1 MLLDDVT
8 LEVRDRTL
16 KRVGQVTKP
25 FLSMKAT
32 VRWCGV
38 GEWELTLPG
47 DHAMVP
53 HLVADG
59 SGVILL
65 GPDGGSTGVIF
76 SGPTT
81 TPKRKRDAQNPDGT
95 FTFTGV
101 TDDVHLLDALAFP
114 SPEVA
119 DPSAQTRSN
128 DTRTMRAESLMRMY
142 VSANVANASPAGR
155 RRGVRSKLWLEPV
168 DQTRGIMVTKSP
180 RFQNLLELLREI
192 ATLEPSIGFRVVQVD
207 AALQFQVLDSRDKRS
222 LVRFDVDNGT
232 LTSEEVQQS
241 GPSLTY
247 PIVAGQGE
255 GTARTI
261 IARTDAEAA
270 AAETAYGR
278 VIESFIDQRDTDAL
292 VELQQ
297 SGDEAL
303 AEGRGGTSVKVIP
316 ADEHTMQFGVDW
328 RPGDLVTIVVNG
340 AEAPTAVT
348 ETALLINADGVRA
361 GAALGDVSSFTKGD
375 TLGAKVDA
383 LDVRVAQLERTGGLA
398 ERLSGKQVTDWN
410 QALEAGFYWA
420 DEGAANAPSA
430 SAFVGEVRVPGGAF
444 AGRIVQDVSIPS
456 TTRNDLRKTWRR
468 VRDSTGTWG
477 AWTIITGTIH
487 AAFGGS
493 FTLQNGGSGPTDIST
508 PSRDLARTTDQAF
521 AAPTVGGVTVV
532 EPGAYL
538 VDFAVYNNASPVGS
552 ITRMFGGIWD
562 NQSSRTA
569 RIFAAA
575 GEEYLQGSTVVYLPN
590 PSGIIRANVYQL
602 SGASRGIQYWLSI
615 TKL

>member
-1 MLLDDVT
+1 MLLDDLT

-16 KRVGQVTKP
+16 RRVGQVTKP

-47 DHAMVP
+47 DHPMVG

-65 GPDGGSTGVIF
+65 GPDGESTGVIF

-101 TDDVHLLDALAFP
+101 TDEVHLLDALAFP

-128 DTRTMRAESLMRMY
+128 DTRTMRAESLMRIY
-142 VSANVANASPAGR
+142 VSANVANASPVGR
-155 RRGVRSKLWLEPV
+155 RRGVRSELWLEPV
-168 DQTRGIMVTKSP
+168 DQARGIMVTKSP

-192 ATLEPSIGFRVVQVD
+192 VMLEPSIGFRVVQVD

-261 IARTDAEAA
+261 IARTNAEAA

-278 VIESFIDQRDTDAL
+278 VIESFIDQRDTDVL

-316 ADEHTMQFGVDW
+316 ADEHTMRFGVDW

-348 ETALLINADGVRA
+348 ETALLIDSDGVRA
-361 GAALGDVSSFTKGD
+361 GAALGDVSTFTKGG
-375 TLGAKVDA
+375 TLGAKVGA
-383 LDVRVAQLERTGGLA
+383 LDVRVAQLERAGRPARHAEFSGTFVLNNAGAAPTLIPALTRDTTHSRQGEFAAPVVGGVNVPAGLY
-398 ERLSGKQVTDWN
+398 QVTLSASIAVGATTN
-410 QALEAGFYWA
+410 LTRFFA
-420 DEGAANAPSA
+420 DLQDSITAPS
-430 SAFVGEVRVPGGAF
+430 
-444 AGRIVQDVSIPS
+444 GRLD
-456 TTRNDLRKTWRR
+456 RF
-468 VRDSTGTWG
+468 
-477 AWTIITGTIH
+477 ITGSNEDS
-487 AAFGGS
+487 FGGS
-493 FTLQNGGSGPTDIST
+493 ATVYM
-508 PSRDLARTTDQAF
+508 PSA
-521 AAPTVGGVTVV
+521 
-532 EPGAYL
+532 GAIQIGL
-538 VDFAVYNNASPVGS
+538 
-552 ITRMFGGIWD
+552 
-562 NQSSRTA
+562 
-569 RIFAAA
+569 
-575 GEEYLQGSTVVYLPN
+575 
-590 PSGIIRANVYQL
+590 YQV
-602 SGASRGIQYWLSI
+602 SGAARNVQLRLKI
-615 TKL
+615 TEME